1 VGVGRLL
8 VALDPG
14 VEVTPD
20 ELVTAWRGDSEAA
33 SLGAATVEPAD
44 GRQYLPG
51 LMELITIPLAVN
63 VASNII
69 YDLLRRLA
77 SRARNQEQ
85 DLEVMEVTTA
95 QGDRVVVVR
104 PVRDVL

>member
-1 VGVGRLL
+1 VKGLL
-8 VALDPG
+8 VAVDPDVG
-14 VEVTPD
+14 VTPNQ
-20 ELVTAWRGDSEAA
+20 LVTAWRADSEAV
-33 SLGAATVEPAD
+33 SLGAAAVEPTE
-44 GRQYLPG
+44 GQQYLPG

-69 YDLLRRLA
+69 YDLLRRLV
-77 SRARNQEQ
+77 SQARSNQEQ

-104 PVRDVL
+104 AVRGAP